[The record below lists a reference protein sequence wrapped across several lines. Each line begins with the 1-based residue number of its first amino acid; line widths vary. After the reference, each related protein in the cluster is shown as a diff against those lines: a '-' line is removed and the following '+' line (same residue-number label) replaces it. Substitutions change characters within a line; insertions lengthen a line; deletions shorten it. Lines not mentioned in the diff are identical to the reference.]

1 MRKEEFLSE
10 LRVELRGLDP
20 KDIEEIIGDQEEF
33 IRDAMSAG
41 RTEEEVV
48 GSLGSPKSFADALK
62 LEYKVNKINNAS
74 STWESYREVLGSIG
88 ILIALAPLNLIL
100 LFGPVIA
107 ILGFLFSWI
116 VTSGTIVIVGSSM
129 LLLQFV
135 LAFVIGFTFIQ
146 SLAILFL
153 SIGVIALGLCG
164 IAVFVLFSQLFI
176 KVFTAYAK
184 WNIDLING
192 RRI

>member
-135 LAFVIGFTFIQ
+135 LAFVVGFTFIQ

>member
-1 MRKEEFLSE
+1 MRKEEFLSN
-10 LRVELRGLDP
+10 LRSELRGLDP
-20 KDIEEIIGDQEEF
+20 KDIEEIISDQEEF

-41 RTEEEVV
+41 RTEEEVI

-116 VTSGTIVIVGSSM
+116 VTSGTIIIIGSAM
-129 LLLQFV
+129 LLAQFIM
-135 LAFVIGFTFIQ
+135 AFVVGFTFVQ
-146 SLAILFL
+146 TLAILFL

-164 IAVFVLFSQLFI
+164 VAIFILFSQLFI
-176 KVFTAYAK
+176 KVFTVYAK
-184 WNIDLING
+184 WNIDLVNG
-192 RRI
+192 GRS

>member
-1 MRKEEFLSE
+1 
-10 LRVELRGLDP
+10 
-20 KDIEEIIGDQEEF
+20 
-33 IRDAMSAG
+33 MSAG

-116 VTSGTIVIVGSSM
+116 VTSGTIVIV
-129 LLLQFV
+129 
-135 LAFVIGFTFIQ
+135 
-146 SLAILFL
+146 
-153 SIGVIALGLCG
+153 
-164 IAVFVLFSQLFI
+164 
-176 KVFTAYAK
+176 
-184 WNIDLING
+184 
-192 RRI
+192 